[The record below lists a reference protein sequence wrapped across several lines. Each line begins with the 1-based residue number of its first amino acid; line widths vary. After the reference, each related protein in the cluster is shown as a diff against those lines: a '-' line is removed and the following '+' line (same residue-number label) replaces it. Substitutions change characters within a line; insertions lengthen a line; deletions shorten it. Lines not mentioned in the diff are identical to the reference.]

1 MADFFTRNIILVYFF
16 YGLSFFV
23 MGLAIL
29 LESGHSSKLDFAR
42 ALRPL
47 IWFGLIHGC
56 HEWFE
61 MFLII
66 RNSNHRITCSILGF
80 TRSLDCSGSL
90 ISISDRFWSP
100 PDYGRRKTNAVYRHV
115 IRHLCYLG
123 DWLTWR
129 SLQSIHQPQ
138 PVPLLRMFIPAMH

>member
-1 MADFFTRNIILVYFF
+1 MAEFFTRNIIVVYFF

-66 RNSNHRITCSILGF
+66 QTQIKRSLYSRLGF
-80 TRSLDCSGSL
+80 TRSLACISSL
-90 ISISDRFWSP
+90 FSIFNRLWSSAG
-100 PDYGRRKTNAVYRHV
+100 YRCRKTQAVYWYA
-115 IRHLCYLG
+115 IRHHCDLG
-123 DWLTWR
+123 DRLAWR
-129 SLQSIHQPQ
+129 TH
-138 PVPLLRMFIPAMH
+138 